1 MPSFRRKPESI
12 VLLGRNQNGYR
23 LSPVRRAGKDCGV
36 RDFGAM
42 NPRPSLLRST
52 LTFSGGTFVSR
63 ILGLV
68 REQAIAYAF
77 GANAATDAFWVAFR
91 IPNFLRR
98 LFAEGS
104 FSVAFVP
111 VFTEVKEKRS
121 HEDLKELVARTAGTL
136 GGVLLVVTALGVL
149 GAGFV
154 ARGFAP
160 GSIDEPVKLALTTD
174 LLRITFPFL

>member
-1 MPSFRRKPESI
+1 M
-12 VLLGRNQNGYR
+12 N
-23 LSPVRRAGKDCGV
+23 SP
-36 RDFGAM
+36 
-42 NPRPSLLRST
+42 PSLFRSM
-52 LTFSGGTFVSR
+52 LTFSGGTFLSR
-63 ILGLV
+63 VLGLV

-121 HEDLKELVARTAGTL
+121 HEDLKQLVART
-136 GGVLLVVTALGVL
+136 
-149 GAGFV
+149 GFYESRIPNPEP
-154 ARGFAP
+154 AAIDAKAP
-160 GSIDEPVKLALTTD
+160 LP
-174 LLRITFPFL
+174 